1 MANVFWFSCLQPG
14 VKAEDYERWVR
25 EVDYVLAKKIPSIV
39 RYRVYRINGACLG
52 DDPAP
57 YDYVEMVEITDIDV
71 YRHEIRNHPAAEKI
85 IAEIRQ
91 YVESKGNAWGTVVE
105 G

>member
-1 MANVFWFSCLQPG
+1 MAHVFWFSNLQPG

-25 EVDYVLAKKIPSIV
+25 EVDYVMARQIPSIIS
-39 RYRVYRINGACLG
+39 YKVYHINGACLG
-52 DDPAP
+52 DAPAP
-57 YDYVEMVEITDIDV
+57 YDYVEVVEITDIDT

-85 IAEIRQ
+85 VAEIRD
-91 YVESKGNAWGTVVE
+91 YVASMGNAWGIQVE